1 MHEVNS
7 LVTSWFMLYIILYH
21 IISISPSNSEI
32 IPNSLKKKK
41 KTIFL
46 KPGNKTKEEGRRGR
60 ESRGKNLK
68 ENHVLLLSFSPAK
81 FVWQL
86 FSKTRSAVQKSANST
101 KTSSKVIFC
110 RALIN
115 CENWT
120 NQPSRRKSLNIDWA
134 ESIHYVHPLHS
145 TLPSSHARRA
155 NAQSG
160 VGWLEEG
167 KSQLV
172 LSSRGR
178 KGALEAFV
186 A

>member
-1 MHEVNS
+1 
-7 LVTSWFMLYIILYH
+7 MLYIILYH
-21 IISISPSNSEI
+21 IISISSSNSEI

-46 KPGNKTKEEGRRGR
+46 KPGNTNEEGRRGR
-60 ESRGKNLK
+60 ESRGKKSKRKLC
-68 ENHVLLLSFSPAK
+68 LASF
-81 FVWQL
+81 L
-86 FSKTRSAVQKSANST
+86 FASKVCLRTLFQDEVCSEKSANST

-145 TLPSSHARRA
+145 TLLSSHARRA

-160 VGWLEEG
+160 VGWLDEG

-178 KGALEAFV
+178 KGAQEACV